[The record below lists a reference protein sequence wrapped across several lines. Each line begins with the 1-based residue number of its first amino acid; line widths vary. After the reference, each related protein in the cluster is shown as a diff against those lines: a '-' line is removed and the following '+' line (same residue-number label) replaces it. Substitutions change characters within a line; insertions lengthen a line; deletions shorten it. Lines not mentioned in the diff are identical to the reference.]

1 MSLLSTM
8 GVLIARCD
16 SPYGPWTEWSDCSV
30 EEGQGTMIRTRACV
44 VQDCP
49 QPGQY
54 MDFMVCFVKA
64 CKCKCL
70 SPNPGF
76 VSSPTQGPEGQTS
89 AVPEKEITNAPKSG
103 KPSTAGS
110 PKESSTVAGNEEEE
124 QGSPS
129 PTTSAE
135 KSSISRPSA
144 TETAPTAV
152 PEEVSSTVAPAEISS
167 TGVGETKQGSP
178 SPTSFVTF
186 AAIKET
192 TAPGLA
198 RLHHSPARIPTSEEV
213 PCADHP
219 LGAAK
224 GGKLPASSF
233 TASSSFYMFPPSQ
246 GRLNGRFAWC
256 ANEDKKGGEYL
267 KIHLPEADTICA
279 IATQGTGYKNGNE
292 HVTFYFLE
300 YSKDGH
306 QWKFIEEDGNPK
318 VFTGN
323 KDSKSTTKH
332 VLDVPVKASYIRV
345 TPLEFK
351 EWPCLR
357 VEIYGKEKVKHHHP
371 PVEIEIAQGKQGSTK
386 PTTTEVATPRP
397 PQYPPIPTCAA
408 ASKGIDLAIIMDSS
422 SGVTAEEFDKLKM
435 FVSVLVESIRSLIPQ
450 VQLGFIVYS
459 DEPKLIMTLTP
470 FDDVDVSKIIK
481 DIEYTP
487 GGHRTD
493 LAMLKTKVNLFCHEN
508 CQDSPGCDNV
518 MIVFT
523 SKNTDPESLRF
534 SFLSPIIKNATSNVI
549 AVGIKSAVSKSELIE
564 IALGHADHVIK
575 LHSPDNLDS
584 TVIHKIET
592 LICTVK
598 PENKGKKED
607 VEPPTGRLVILRH

>member
-1 MSLLSTM
+1 MLLLYMSLLSTM

-70 SPNPGF
+70 SPNP
-76 VSSPTQGPEGQTS
+76 
-89 AVPEKEITNAPKSG
+89 VPEKEITNAPKSG

-110 PKESSTVAGNEEEE
+110 PKESSTVA
-124 QGSPS
+124 
-129 PTTSAE
+129 AE
-135 KSSISRPSA
+135 KSSISRPS
-144 TETAPTAV
+144 V

-256 ANEDKKGGEYL
+256 ANEDKKGEEYL

-386 PTTTEVATPRP
+386 PTTTAEVATPRP

-534 SFLSPIIKNATSNVI
+534 SFLSPIIK
-549 AVGIKSAVSKSELIE
+549 SAVSKSELIE

>member
-1 MSLLSTM
+1 MLLLYMSLLSTM

-54 MDFMVCFVKA
+54 TDVMVCFVKA
-64 CKCKCL
+64 CKCKCPL
-70 SPNPGF
+70 PNPGF
-76 VSSPTQGPEGQTS
+76 ISSPTQ
-89 AVPEKEITNAPKSG
+89 
-103 KPSTAGS
+103 GS
-110 PKESSTVAGNEEEE
+110 PKESSTVAGNGEEE

-135 KSSISRPSA
+135 KSTISRPSA
-144 TETAPTAV
+144 TETAPTTV
-152 PEEVSSTVAPAEISS
+152 PEEVSS

-213 PCADHP
+213 ACADHP

-246 GRLNGRFAWC
+246 GRLNGRLAWC
-256 ANEDKKGGEYL
+256 ANEDKKGEEYL

-292 HVTFYFLE
+292 YVTFYFLE
-300 YSKDGH
+300 YSKDGN
-306 QWKFIEEDGNPK
+306 QWKFIEEDRNPK

-371 PVEIEIAQGKQGSTK
+371 PVEIDIAHGKQGSTK
-386 PTTTEVATPRP
+386 PTTTAEVATPRP
-397 PQYPPIPTCAA
+397 PEHPPIPTCAA

-422 SGVTAEEFDKLKM
+422 SGVTAEEFKKLKM
-435 FVSVLVESIRSLIPQ
+435 FVSVLVKSIRSLIPQ

-459 DEPKLIMTLTP
+459 DEPKLIMALTP

-523 SKNTDPESLRF
+523 SKNTDPESLQF

-549 AVGIKSAVSKSELIE
+549 AVGIKSAVSKSELIK

-584 TVIHKIET
+584 TVIHNIET

-598 PENKGKKED
+598 PGNKGKKED

>member
-1 MSLLSTM
+1 MLLLYMSLLSTM

-54 MDFMVCFVKA
+54 TDVMVCFVKA
-64 CKCKCL
+64 CKCKCPL
-70 SPNPGF
+70 PNPGN
-76 VSSPTQGPEGQTS
+76 GQ
-89 AVPEKEITNAPKSG
+89 
-103 KPSTAGS
+103 
-110 PKESSTVAGNEEEE
+110 EE

-135 KSSISRPSA
+135 KSTISRPSA
-144 TETAPTAV
+144 PEKSSTSV
-152 PEEVSSTVAPAEISS
+152 PEEVSST
-167 TGVGETKQGSP
+167 
-178 SPTSFVTF
+178 
-186 AAIKET
+186 
-192 TAPGLA
+192 GLA

-213 PCADHP
+213 TCADHP

-233 TASSSFYMFPPSQ
+233 TGSSSFYMFPPSQ
-246 GRLNGRFAWC
+246 GRLNGRLAWC
-256 ANEDKKGGEYL
+256 ANEDKIGEEYL

-279 IATQGTGYKNGNE
+279 IATQGTGYKKGNE
-292 HVTFYFLE
+292 YVTFYFLE

-345 TPLEFK
+345 IPLEFK

-386 PTTTEVATPRP
+386 PSTTAEVATPRP
-397 PQYPPIPTCAA
+397 PEHPPIPTCAA

-422 SGVTAEEFDKLKM
+422 SGVTAEEFKKLKM

-481 DIEYTP
+481 DIEYTA

-523 SKNTDPESLRF
+523 SKNTDPESLQF

-549 AVGIKSAVSKSELIE
+549 AVGIKSAVSKSELIK

>member
-1 MSLLSTM
+1 M
-8 GVLIARCD
+8 A
-16 SPYGPWTEWSDCSV
+16 
-30 EEGQGTMIRTRACV
+30 
-44 VQDCP
+44 
-49 QPGQY
+49 
-54 MDFMVCFVKA
+54 
-64 CKCKCL
+64 
-70 SPNPGF
+70 
-76 VSSPTQGPEGQTS
+76 
-89 AVPEKEITNAPKSG
+89 
-103 KPSTAGS
+103 
-110 PKESSTVAGNEEEE
+110 
-124 QGSPS
+124 
-129 PTTSAE
+129 PTT
-135 KSSISRPSA
+135 
-144 TETAPTAV
+144 V

-213 PCADHP
+213 ACADHP

-246 GRLNGRFAWC
+246 GRLNGRLAWC
-256 ANEDKKGGEYL
+256 ANEDKKGEEYL

-292 HVTFYFLE
+292 YVTFYFLE

-345 TPLEFK
+345 IPLEFK
-351 EWPCLR
+351 KWPCLR

-386 PTTTEVATPRP
+386 PTTTAEVATPRP
-397 PQYPPIPTCAA
+397 PEHPPIPTCAA

-422 SGVTAEEFDKLKM
+422 SGVTAEEFKKLKM

-470 FDDVDVSKIIK
+470 LDDVDVSEIIK

-523 SKNTDPESLRF
+523 SKNTDPESLQF

-549 AVGIKSAVSKSELIE
+549 AVGIKSAVSKSELIK

-584 TVIHKIET
+584 TVIHNIET

-598 PENKGKKED
+598 PGNKGKKED